1 MVALQPESAA
11 RMPMALSGLDQLKA
25 KRRSVNLHNY
35 LKDGNGE
42 TMVCPKPSLGFYS

>member
-11 RMPMALSGLDQLKA
+11 RMSTILSGLDQLEA
-25 KRRSVNLHNY
+25 KRRSVDLQNY

-42 TMVCPKPSLGFYS
+42 TMIRPKHPLGFHS